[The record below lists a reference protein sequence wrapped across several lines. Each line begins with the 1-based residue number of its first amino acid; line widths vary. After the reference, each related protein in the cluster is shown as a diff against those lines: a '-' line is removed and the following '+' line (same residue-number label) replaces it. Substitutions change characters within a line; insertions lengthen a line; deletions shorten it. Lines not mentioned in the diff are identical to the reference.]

1 MFEYISGEIV
11 VKKVDYVAID
21 VGGIAYKIYISLNTY
36 DKLSKSQARLFIYT
50 YVKEDA
56 FILYGFVNESER
68 EFFEKLI
75 SISGVGAKLAIAIL
89 STFNVTD
96 LKRIIISE
104 DIKLLTKV
112 PGLGV
117 KKGKKFMVD
126 IKDKLPTNL
135 TSEDND
141 EVVDGIKVN
150 ELEENIYLALQS
162 LGYASKDIDKFISRE
177 EIANYKD
184 IEEAIKD
191 ILKKIQSKK

>member
-11 VKKVDYVAID
+11 IKKVDYVAID

-36 DKLSKSQARLFIYT
+36 DKLSKSQARLFIHT
-50 YVKEDA
+50 YVREDA
-56 FILYGFVNESER
+56 FILYGFINESER

-112 PGLGV
+112 PGLGA
-117 KKGKKFMVD
+117 KKGKKLIVD

-135 TSEDND
+135 TLEDND

>member
-1 MFEYISGEIV
+1 MFEYISGKIAI
-11 VKKVDYVAID
+11 KKVDYVAID

-36 DKLSKSQARLFIYT
+36 DKLTLNEAKLFIHT
-50 YVKEDA
+50 YVREDA
-56 FILYGFVNESER
+56 FILYGFINESER

-112 PGLGV
+112 PGLGA
-117 KKGKKFMVD
+117 KKGKKLIVD
-126 IKDKLPTNL
+126 IKDKLPANL
-135 TSEDND
+135 TLEDNN
-141 EVVDGIKVN
+141 EVVDGIKAN
-150 ELEENIYLALQS
+150 EMEENIYLALQS
-162 LGYASKDIDKFISRE
+162 LGYANKDIDKFVSRE
-177 EIANYKD
+177 EILNYKD